1 MKKYVQSKHNSRDYK
16 TQMYLFYWF
25 LICVSLC
32 WLVIPWHFSLAARPF
47 CWKFFIHVF
56 CPCLILMLRS
66 FFIVNLNPRKR
77 WTPTGGSGGIG
88 TSPSLVPSNWDLRFD
103 IDVEN
108 IVQGKAGQH
117 LWEILFGTN
126 EVSGKAETS
135 PSKGQVEWGS
145 VADKMIMIMMVMLV
159 MLVLLMLMVKHPR
172 RP

>member
-1 MKKYVQSKHNSRDYK
+1 MPDIDVEIFLYCKPEPKEEMNSNGRLRWYRDLSKLGALK
-16 TQMYLFYWF
+16 
-25 LICVSLC
+25 
-32 WLVIPWHFSLAARPF
+32 
-47 CWKFFIHVF
+47 
-56 CPCLILMLRS
+56 LR
-66 FFIVNLNPRKR
+66 FQNC
-77 WTPTGGSGGIG
+77 G
-88 TSPSLVPSNWDLRFD
+88 FD

-145 VADKMIMIMMVMLV
+145 VAVKMIMIMMVMLV
-159 MLVLLMLMVKHPR
+159 MLVLLMLMGKHPG

>member
-1 MKKYVQSKHNSRDYK
+1 MNSNGRLRWYRDLSKLGALK
-16 TQMYLFYWF
+16 
-25 LICVSLC
+25 
-32 WLVIPWHFSLAARPF
+32 
-47 CWKFFIHVF
+47 
-56 CPCLILMLRS
+56 LR
-66 FFIVNLNPRKR
+66 FQKR
-77 WTPTGGSGGIG
+77 G
-88 TSPSLVPSNWDLRFD
+88 FD

-145 VADKMIMIMMVMLV
+145 VAVKMIMIMMVMLV
-159 MLVLLMLMVKHPR
+159 MLVLLMLMGKHPG